1 MTPLLSEIARS
12 LDLSRKEIFTSS
24 VLALVSSAFV
34 RIWIGPLNDIYGA
47 RWIMSLTLLAAAI
60 PTALASLL
68 LQNRT
73 SLYVLRFFIGVAGSS
88 FVTCQ
93 YWTVSMFTKEIAGT
107 ANALAAGWG
116 NLGGGVAQVVMGSLV
131 FPLIKLGYGGSC
143 FGTCSNAP
151 SDEADLEYD
160 RPSDL
165 AWRTALLFPAL
176 LSCIMA
182 VVVVRYG
189 DDTPKGNASEY
200 RQAGVIVTAQPP
212 QEPPLLT
219 VWANFKKAASNWN
232 IILLCLQ
239 YGCCF
244 GVELAMTQAATLY
257 FIDEFGQSVE
267 SAAATASIFG
277 WMNVFARGLG
287 GFCSDWF
294 FSKSGFRGRL
304 WCQIIFL
311 VCEGLLIVLFSYT
324 STMGGAVTVMIFF
337 SIFLQAAEGSTFGIV
352 PYLDEAVTGTV
363 VGFVGAGGNAG
374 GAIFVGIFV
383 YNNYHRS
390 FLWMGC
396 AVVASAFLSILV
408 RVPGH
413 CHLLGGTDDHFTLK
427 RRQIAKPPAIIF
439 IPTPS
444 TSRTEEGDTV
454 AETAPST
461 TFTI

>member
-12 LDLSRKEIFTSS
+12 LDLTRKEIFTSS
-24 VLALVSSAFV
+24 ALALVSSAFM

-47 RWIMSLTLLAAAI
+47 RWIMSLTLVAAAI
-60 PTALASLL
+60 PTALAGLL
-68 LQNRT
+68 LQSRT
-73 SLYVLRFFIGVAGSS
+73 SLYVLRFFIGLAGSS

-116 NLGGGVAQVVMGSLV
+116 NLGGGVAQIVMGSLV
-131 FPLIKLGYGGSC
+131 FPLLKLGYGGTS
-143 FGTCSNAP
+143 FHHAQ
-151 SDEADLEYD
+151 SDDDDLEYD

-165 AWRTALLFPAL
+165 AWRTALLLPAL
-176 LSCIMA
+176 LSVIMA

-189 DDTPKGNASEY
+189 DDTPKGHTPKY
-200 RQAGVIVTAQPP
+200 RLARVRTTSPAPHESPMSTIG
-212 QEPPLLT
+212 
-219 VWANFKKAASNWN
+219 ANCMKAASNFN
-232 IILLCLQ
+232 TILLCVQ

-244 GVELAMTQAATLY
+244 GVEIAMIQAATLY

-267 SAAATASIFG
+267 TASAIASIFG
-277 WMNVFARGLG
+277 WMNLFARGLG

-304 WCQIIFL
+304 WCQVIFL
-311 VCEGLLIVLFSYT
+311 VCEGLLIVLFSFT
-324 STMGGAVTVMIFF
+324 STLGGTVTVMIFF

-352 PYLDEAVTGTV
+352 TYLDDAVTGTV

-374 GAIFVGIFV
+374 GAVFAVTFV
-383 YNNYHRS
+383 YYNYQHS

-396 AVVASAFLSILV
+396 AVVASAFLSFLV

-413 CHLLGGTDDHFTLK
+413 RHLLGGTDNHSTLE

-444 TSRTEEGDTV
+444 TSIAEESDTV
-454 AETAPST
+454 IADDASPST